1 MNTIKELEDV
11 PAFTRRG
18 VNLDEVPHSSEN
30 NVSRFSVDSF
40 EVDGEQ
46 RPEIRRNNGY
56 LNDNVD

>member
-1 MNTIKELEDV
+1 MNKIKELEDV
-11 PAFTRRG
+11 PAFARRG